1 MRETKVFDWPTR
13 LFHGLFAAVF
23 VMAFL
28 ITKTI
33 DDESPA
39 FAYHMLLGL
48 LLAGIVGLRV
58 IWGLIG
64 SRYARF
70 SSFALNPFDLIP
82 YFKRLLGKQPDAELG
97 HNPASSWAALVMMA
111 LALGLA
117 FTGYAMTNGGGNETL
132 EDIHEL
138 LANAFAITAI
148 LHVAGVFFH
157 AHKHG
162 DAIGMSMVDGKKVA
176 VADRVGIENN
186 HPVLGLVFLILV
198 GASGFYL
205 YNRYDKPTQVLNLF
219 GKSLQLGEAENEGE
233 GKDHGDQKAGADED
247 EKEEDDDGDDD

>member
-13 LFHGLFAAVF
+13 LFHWLFAGIF
-23 VMAFL
+23 VVVFL

-33 DDESPA
+33 DDESPV
-39 FAYHMLLGL
+39 FAYHMLLGF

-58 IWGLIG
+58 VWGLIG

-70 SSFALNPFDLIP
+70 SSFALNPFDLIA
-82 YFKRLLGKQPDAELG
+82 YFKRLFGKQPVTDLG

-111 LALGLA
+111 SALGLA
-117 FTGYAMTNGGGNETL
+117 LTGYAMTNRGGQEAL
-132 EDIHEL
+132 KDVHEL

-157 AHKHG
+157 AHKHQ
-162 DAIGMSMVDGKKVA
+162 DAIGMSMIDGQKMA
-176 VADRVGIENN
+176 VEGRVGIEKS
-186 HPVLGLVFLILV
+186 HPLLGLVFLVLV

-205 YNRYDKPTQVLNLF
+205 YNQYDKTTQVLNLV
-219 GKSLQLGEAENEGE
+219 GKSLQLGEAENEGK
-233 GKDHGDQKAGADED
+233 GKGHGDQKAGPDDEKQEKDDDDDED
-247 EKEEDDDGDDD
+247 

>member
-1 MRETKVFDWPTR
+1 MRGTQVFDWPTR
-13 LFHGLFAAVF
+13 LFHWLFAGIF

-33 DDESPA
+33 DDESPG

-48 LLAGIVGLRV
+48 LLAGIVVLRV

-70 SSFALNPFDLIP
+70 SSFALNPFDLMS
-82 YFKRLLGKQPDAELG
+82 YFKRLLGSKPEAELG

-117 FTGYAMTNGGGNETL
+117 WTGYAMTNGGDQETL
-132 EDIHEL
+132 EDVHEL
-138 LANAFAITAI
+138 FANAFAITAI

-157 AHKHG
+157 AHKHR
-162 DAIGMSMVDGKKVA
+162 DAIGMSMVDGKKRA
-176 VADRVGIENN
+176 VAGQVGIKNS
-186 HPVLGLVFLILV
+186 HPVIGLVFLILV
-198 GASGFYL
+198 GVSGFYL
-205 YNRYDKPTQVLNLF
+205 YTHYDKTTQGLSLL
-219 GKSLQLGEAENEGE
+219 GKNLQLGEAENEGK
-233 GKDHGDQKAGADED
+233 GHGDQKAASDDEEQ
-247 EKEEDDDGDDD
+247 EKDGDDDDD